1 MFRTLLR
8 PWETDGSR
16 GPAARTDHRHSTGG
30 PTVDTDEQASTRASK
45 QRSRQLKIAE
55 TVIAEGT
62 VRIEPLAERFGVS
75 VMTVHRDLD
84 ELEAQGVLRKS
95 RGQATALASS
105 LFESNTAFRLGQNQA
120 EKEALAHAALGYVEP
135 GQAILM
141 EDSTTGVYL
150 ARLLP
155 TRAPLTV
162 ITNFISVGAELAR
175 EPGITLTLLGGQ
187 YYGWCDATMG
197 GMTLA
202 AIRAIRADLFI
213 TSTSAITDDVC
224 FHQTQ
229 DTVLVKRA
237 MFESAAQR
245 ILYVDHTKF
254 ERRALH
260 ALLPLTDFDV
270 VIVDAATPA
279 EHVRRLRE
287 KEVDVVIAPARTG
300 AGTSPHRA
308 AGRELHDF
316 GPNRSA

>member
-1 MFRTLLR
+1 MR
-8 PWETDGSR
+8 GSI
-16 GPAARTDHRHSTGG
+16 
-30 PTVDTDEQASTRASK
+30 VDTDEQSSSRASK
-45 QRSRQLKIAE
+45 QRTRQFGIAE

-62 VRIEPLAERFGVS
+62 VRIEALAERFGVS

-84 ELEAQGVLRKS
+84 ELENQGVLRKT

-120 EKEALAHAALGYVEP
+120 DKEALAHAALDYVEP

-141 EDSTTGVYL
+141 EDSTTGIYL

-155 TRAPLTV
+155 ARAPLTV
-162 ITNFISVGAELAR
+162 ITNFLSVAAELAR
-175 EPGITLTLLGGQ
+175 ESGITLNLLGGQ

-202 AIRAIRADLFI
+202 AIKAIRADTFI

-254 ERRALH
+254 DRRALH

-279 EHVRRLRE
+279 EHQRRLRQ
-287 KEVDVVIAPARTG
+287 KGVEVVVAPSRSRTG
-300 AGTSPHRA
+300 TATSS
-308 AGRELHDF
+308 AGRELSDF
-316 GPNRSA
+316 GPDRSA